1 MASLK
6 GATSLVEP
14 PRWSDECLETDRA
27 RAIAA
32 FREERLKEP
41 VEAYTDQFEIARDAF
56 DELLETTVDFTLLAQ
71 NAMEVLAAAK
81 FLEAVRY
88 VASPPISED
97 DLKTL
102 AETDSLAKKAIK
114 ADPEVAQRGGCAPAP
129 HRAGARAQHVDHGRA
144 GVRAPERGGAGRA
157 ARAPRDC
164 GGGDCSSE
172 CSSAPGSRGRLP
184 AECRCG
190 VQQ

>member
-56 DELLETTVDFTLLAQ
+56 DDLLETTVDFTLLAQ
-71 NAMEVLAAAK
+71 NAMEVLSEAK

-114 ADPEVAQRGGCAPAP
+114 ADPEEEKSLYVFRHVYLPSIEASRQPSRRTLPGRKAPP
-129 HRAGARAQHVDHGRA
+129 RAHG
-144 GVRAPERGGAGRA
+144 
-157 ARAPRDC
+157 
-164 GGGDCSSE
+164 
-172 CSSAPGSRGRLP
+172 
-184 AECRCG
+184 
-190 VQQ
+190 QT